1 MRAAG
6 RVERIWAHEVSR
18 AFSLARTPTYK
29 PSVAASPFWRTRDA
43 AQRGYERILPWDAL
57 SIEAHSEERWKDV
70 PDRVFVRVAQAYCA
84 LYTAGQY
91 VLDDREGHVPD
102 WWQMLPRGT
111 ASA

>member
-18 AFSLARTPTYK
+18 AFSFAMTPTYK
-29 PSVAASPFWRTRDA
+29 PSVAASSFWRARDA

-57 SIEAHSEERWKDV
+57 SIETHSEERWQDI
-70 PDRVFVRVAQAYCA
+70 PDRVFVRGAQAYRA

-91 VLDDREGHVPD
+91 ILDNRGRRVPD
-102 WWQMLPRGT
+102 RRQRL
-111 ASA
+111 